1 MGYNP
6 VSTGY
11 RLYDPDTDSIVLS
24 RDVVFDETLPSEG
37 ASSSLDSTLLGD
49 LTDMY
54 SSLPPPEA
62 AGSSGTD
69 NDMSSEIP
77 DGLSGDIPDVAEPF
91 VPEDPPRT
99 VDIPAQLPPLWT
111 CRTLEESGI

>member
-24 RDVVFDETLPSEG
+24 RDVVFDETVPSKG

-49 LTDMY
+49 PTDRY

-62 AGSSGTD
+62 AGSSRND
-69 NDMSSEIP
+69 NDVSGAIP
-77 DGLSGDIPDVAEPF
+77 DGLSGDIPDVAEPS
-91 VPEDPPRT
+91 VPEDPPHT
-99 VDIPAQLPPLWT
+99 ADIPA
-111 CRTLEESGI
+111 